1 MENSRFL
8 IIFNLFLGV
17 VLGMAILILADAA
30 RKSFSV
36 RLACV
41 DVTEDVP
48 AERLCKCKALP
59 CETWEKPRYECS
71 CKIAKEASGGVCFEQ
86 EIQVKLLGFRFRFAA
101 GGNNQTSVIYSPK
114 TKPLDKFIT
123 H

>member
-1 MENSRFL
+1 MENTRFL
-8 IIFNLFLGV
+8 IIFNLLLGIVLGV
-17 VLGMAILILADAA
+17 AILILLDGA

-59 CETWEKPRYECS
+59 CEPWEKPRYECS
-71 CKIAKEASGGVCFEQ
+71 CKTVKEATGGVCFEQ
-86 EIQVKLLGFRFRFAA
+86 EIHVKLLGFRFRFAA
-101 GGNNQTSVIYSPK
+101 GSNQTSVIYSPNA
-114 TKPLDKFIT
+114 KPLDKFIT